1 LQRGRESSRSQVQP
15 DLWQQRLV
23 AATELEKLRWR
34 GLRPA
39 SVKTF
44 SQAASHAGGLVFLKK
59 SLWTANFAVNCRL
72 WENNQRLDF
81 HVEHLIKT
89 CLFGA

>member
-1 LQRGRESSRSQVQP
+1 MLAV
-15 DLWQQRLV
+15 W
-23 AATELEKLRWR
+23 
-34 GLRPA
+34 
-39 SVKTF
+39 F
-44 SQAASHAGGLVFLKK
+44 FLKK

-81 HVEHLIKT
+81 QVEHLIKN